1 MFFICLLWEVGMEG
15 TGRKG
20 FCSGVVFLGFF
31 GFFLFIFYPSIKFKV
46 FMIKV
51 YRFYSFIF

>member
-1 MFFICLLWEVGMEG
+1 MEG